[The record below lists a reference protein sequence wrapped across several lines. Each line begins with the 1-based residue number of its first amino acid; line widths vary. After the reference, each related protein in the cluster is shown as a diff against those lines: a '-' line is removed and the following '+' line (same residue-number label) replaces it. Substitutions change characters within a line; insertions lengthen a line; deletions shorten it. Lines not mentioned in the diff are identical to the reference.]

1 MFHEQHLF
9 YTNYSL
15 CIQEKQYTF
24 SINILIWIYQ
34 GLHNFKGEVFFSC
47 YEMNVNIG

>member
-1 MFHEQHLF
+1 MNNTYFIQITAYVF
-9 YTNYSL
+9 KKKYTL
-15 CIQEKQYTF
+15 